1 MAEQGMGGTDNR
13 QDDSQNIKPA
23 SMAGGPTETGSGMG
37 LGGKLAGVGAA
48 AGMMAARGG
57 RGLGRAAGN
66 VGRAVGA
73 RMVSWG
79 AGLSGVTG
87 GLIGPT
93 AGTAVASGG
102 SLVTVA
108 LASSLAVGGISD
120 LTANRD
126 GAILDCGDLAAQNS
140 VDSRST
146 GGSATGDHSAEQLE
160 TTKDIYSALSY
171 AGMSDE
177 NIAGILGNFQ
187 TESGIDYTSIEGI
200 MDEPYDIGPQKQAV
214 IDAGY
219 EPQPKGIGL
228 GQWSFERTH
237 ALVKFAEEKGT
248 DWYSGVEVQLAYA
261 MSDDSGAPVFNEMVA
276 NENEGHDDPVGAANY
291 FLNNWERPADPVQPQ
306 RGEQAGEWYAQM
318 GGWDVDK
325 EIGQSVLDM
334 AETSKKSANN
344 DAVQQELADCVEK
357 SGSAGGGNE
366 DIATAA
372 ATLAWA
378 YTEWGKGPGQCP
390 NNGTDVYQYVHDEVL
405 EGDPLYC
412 SCDRVA
418 TTAIRWAGADDT
430 FPFAGTAAEYAYAE
444 GEGQSK
450 WEKLNTDGYKEE
462 DLEPGDVLIVTGGG
476 ENGHILIYVGEDALK
491 DVFGDDYEEDGK
503 MVQGSLSD
511 STAVVSSWSAHM
523 GDGRSYSVY
532 RSKGPDKDSEY
543 AKVKVPSGM
552 KGGAEKP

>member
-108 LASSLAVGGISD
+108 LAGSLVVGGISD
-120 LTANRD
+120 LAANRD

-160 TTKDIYSALSY
+160 TAKDIYSALSY

-200 MDEPYDIGPQKQAV
+200 MDEPYDIGPQKQVV

-237 ALVKFAEEKGT
+237 ALVKFAEDKGT

-261 MSDDSGAPVFNEMVA
+261 MSEDSGAPVFNDMVA

-291 FLNNWERPADPVQPQ
+291 FLNNWERPANPVQPQ

-334 AETSKKSANN
+334 AETSKKAANN
-344 DAVQQELADCVEK
+344 DAVQQELADCLEK
-357 SGSAGGGNE
+357 AGNTGGNE
-366 DIATAA
+366 SLAEAA
-372 ATLAWA
+372 VTYAWA
-378 YTEWGKGPGQCP
+378 YYEWGNNSSMGHCP
-390 NNGTDVYQYVHDEVL
+390 NNGTELYQYLHDEIFP
-405 EGDPLYC
+405 GDPYYC
-412 SCDRVA
+412 SCDRTVA
-418 TTAIRWAGADDT
+418 TAVRWSGTDDAIPQGAT
-430 FPFAGTAAEYAYAE
+430 TNQYLYFT
-444 GEGQSK
+444 GEGKDK
-450 WEKLNTDGYKEE
+450 WEELPATKDESDY
-462 DLEPGDVLIVTGGG
+462 EPGDIMVTKGD
-476 ENGHILIYVGEDALK
+476 GHIQMYVGPDA
-491 DVFGDDYEEDGK
+491 VEEVYGDDHEPNGVV
-503 MVQGSLSD
+503 VQGSYQNASPGI
-511 STAVVSSWSAHM
+511 VPW
-523 GDGRSYSVY
+523 DGYFAADDRPYTRF
-532 RSKGPDKDSEY
+532 RSKGPDENSKYKDI
-543 AKVKVPSGM
+543 KVPSGM